1 MIRGDILDRGRCRRL
16 GASDDGARVEVTP
29 PKASIK
35 GEKMGAGHAHGSP
48 QGTQNTRRI
57 ALVLALAAVYMVAE
71 VIGGWLTGS
80 LALLADAG
88 HMLSDVAALGLS
100 LFALWVAKRP
110 PTPARSFGYYRTEIL
125 AALVNGAT
133 LVAVAI
139 YVFVEAAHRFGR
151 PPEVQ
156 GALMMGIA
164 TGGLV
169 VNLLGLWILNAG
181 KSESLNVRG
190 AWLHVLTDMLGSV
203 GAIAAGVLIWAFG
216 WQLADPIASVLIGML
231 VLYSSWA
238 LLKEVVGV
246 LMEWAPGHLDM
257 DAVRDAIAG
266 VRGVHATHDLH
277 VWTITSGLVALSVH
291 VLVAPERD
299 SAEALRELRQV
310 LQVRF
315 HIDHATIQIEPV
327 GFEECGPE
335 GCSPHQGA
343 PNESSGDGFR

>member
-1 MIRGDILDRGRCRRL
+1 
-16 GASDDGARVEVTP
+16 
-29 PKASIK
+29 
-35 GEKMGAGHAHGSP
+35 MGAGHTHGGSS
-48 QGTQNTRRI
+48 GAQNTRRLG
-57 ALVLALAAVYMVAE
+57 LVLALAAVYMVAE
-71 VIGGWLTGS
+71 VVGGVITGS

-110 PTPARSFGYYRTEIL
+110 PTPERSFGYYRTEVL
-125 AALVNGAT
+125 AALINGAT
-133 LVAVAI
+133 LIAIAI
-139 YVFVEAAHRFGR
+139 YIFIEAVHRLGH

-156 GALMMGIA
+156 GPLMMGIA

-190 AWLHVLTDMLGSV
+190 AWLHVLTDMLGSI

-216 WQLADPIASVLIGML
+216 WKLADPVASVLIGVL

-238 LLKEVVGV
+238 LLREVVGV

-266 VRGVHATHDLH
+266 VRGVQAVHDLH
-277 VWTITSGLVALSVH
+277 VWTITSGLVSLSVH
-291 VLVAPERD
+291 VLVAPD
-299 SAEALRELRQV
+299 CDTADALRELRQV
-310 LQVRF
+310 LQKKF
-315 HIDHATIQIEPV
+315 DIDHATIQMEPI
-327 GFEECGPE
+327 GFMECGPE
-335 GCSPHQGA
+335 GCPAYLEGKEGSHGGPA
-343 PNESSGDGFR
+343 E